1 MLNQC
6 KSNNKIMSGS
16 VTQESKELKIT
27 FKGINN
33 RLAQPMSS
41 LACRR
46 KGTKEKEEET
56 CKGYYL
62 FWPLSWME

>member
-33 RLAQPMSS
+33 RLAAAHEQS
-41 LACRR
+41 
-46 KGTKEKEEET
+46 GV
-56 CKGYYL
+56 
-62 FWPLSWME
+62 